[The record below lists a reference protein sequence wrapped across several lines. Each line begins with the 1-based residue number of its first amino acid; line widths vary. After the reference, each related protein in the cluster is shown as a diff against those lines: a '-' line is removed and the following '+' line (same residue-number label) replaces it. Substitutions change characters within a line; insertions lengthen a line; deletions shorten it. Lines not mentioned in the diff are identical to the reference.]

1 MAQSEPFDQIA
12 INDRDEEATWQC
24 VGRSIARAILVV
36 DLHLS
41 EEGYVARSSTPDAT

>member
-12 INDRDEEATWQC
+12 INDCGEEATQHRE
-24 VGRSIARAILVV
+24 VRPIAGGFSAV

-41 EEGYVARSSTPDAT
+41 EEGYVA